1 MAITG
6 HSKGGSSRGGRPG
19 MGGSAPKGFKNPMRG
34 SVKNTSISSPSM
46 PKMSTPVAPPAP
58 TININMGNNKH
69 RRNRGGGL
77 VNSIVS
83 SATSA
88 AVGVASAAIV
98 NKIHE
103 NSQIKIQEKQAENQ
117 AKIAAAQAEQQA
129 RLAAQQAEYQLE
141 MERLKVRQAE
151 VKLDE
156 IQDKRYYANCPY
168 CMGVN
173 NGEKFCQYCGS
184 SLAYYDEDDDDNAS
198 NKKK

>member
-34 SVKNTSISSPSM
+34 SMKNTAISAPST
-46 PKMSTPVAPPAP
+46 PKMSAPAAP
-58 TININMGNNKH
+58 TININMGKNKY
-69 RRNRGGGL
+69 RRNSGGGL
-77 VNSIVS
+77 LNTIVS

-98 NKIHE
+98 NKIQE

-117 AKIAAAQAEQQA
+117 ARIAAAQAEQQA
-129 RLAAQQAEYQLE
+129 RLAAQQAEYQVE
-141 MERLKVRQAE
+141 IERLKVRQAE

-173 NGEKFCQYCGS
+173 NGEKFCRYCGS
-184 SLAYYDEDDDDNAS
+184 SLAYYDDDDDSPAG
-198 NKKK
+198 NKQ

>member
-34 SVKNTSISSPSM
+34 SMKNTAISAPST
-46 PKMSTPVAPPAP
+46 PKMSTPAAP
-58 TININMGNNKH
+58 TININMGKNKY
-69 RRNRGGGL
+69 RRNSGGGL
-77 VNSIVS
+77 LNTIVS

-98 NKIHE
+98 NKIQE

-117 AKIAAAQAEQQA
+117 ARIAAAQAEQQA
-129 RLAAQQAEYQLE
+129 RLAAQQAEYQVE
-141 MERLKVRQAE
+141 IERLKVRQAE

-173 NGEKFCQYCGS
+173 NGEKFCRYCGS
-184 SLAYYDEDDDDNAS
+184 SLAYYDDDDDSPAG
-198 NKKK
+198 NKQ

>member
-6 HSKGGSSRGGRPG
+6 HSRGGSSRGGRPG

-34 SVKNTSISSPSM
+34 ATKNT
-46 PKMSTPVAPPAP
+46 MSTPPMPRMSTPPAPPVAP
-58 TININMGNNKH
+58 TININMGNKNRYK
-69 RRNRGGGL
+69 RNSGGL

-83 SATSA
+83 SAASA

-98 NKIHE
+98 NKMHE
-103 NSQIKIQEKQAENQ
+103 NSQIKIQEKQAEQQ

-129 RLAAQQAEYQLE
+129 RLAAQQAEYQVE
-141 MERLKVRQAE
+141 IEKLKARQAE
-151 VKLDE
+151 IKLDE

-173 NGEKFCQYCGS
+173 NGEKFCRYCGS
-184 SLAYYDEDDDDNAS
+184 SLAYYDEDDDNAS
-198 NKKK
+198 NENK

>member
-1 MAITG
+1 MALTG
-6 HSKGGSSRGGRPG
+6 HSRGGSSRGGRPG

-34 SVKNTSISSPSM
+34 TTKNTTMSKPPM
-46 PKMSTPVAPPAP
+46 PKMSTPVPPPVAP
-58 TININMGNNKH
+58 TININMGKNRYK
-69 RRNRGGGL
+69 RNSGGL

-103 NSQIKIQEKQAENQ
+103 NSQIKIQEKQAEQQ
-117 AKIAAAQAEQQA
+117 AKIQAAQAEQQA
-129 RLAAQQAEYQLE
+129 RLAQQQAEYQVE
-141 MERLKVRQAE
+141 IERLKARQAE
-151 VKLDE
+151 IKLDE

-168 CMGVN
+168 CMGIN
-173 NGEKFCQYCGS
+173 NGDKFCRYCGS

-198 NKKK
+198 SGNK

>member
-34 SVKNTSISSPSM
+34 SMKNTAISAPST
-46 PKMSTPVAPPAP
+46 PKMSTPAAP
-58 TININMGNNKH
+58 TININMGKNKY
-69 RRNRGGGL
+69 RRNSGGGL
-77 VNSIVS
+77 LNTIVS

-98 NKIHE
+98 NKIQE

-117 AKIAAAQAEQQA
+117 ARIAAAQAEQQA
-129 RLAAQQAEYQLE
+129 RLAAQQAEYQVE
-141 MERLKVRQAE
+141 IERLKVRQAE

-173 NGEKFCQYCGS
+173 NGEKFCRYCGS
-184 SLAYYDEDDDDNAS
+184 SLAYYDDDDDS
-198 NKKK
+198 PVGNKQ